1 MTENIFTP
9 PTDAQT
15 EPQGDPTL
23 RRNLGLPKGVLQKN
37 LKTFVYLGAALLVI
51 VAALFSSSGKKTP
64 AQQASAKGQ
73 PPQPMLQDNTDSNV
87 QELKNQ
93 IQAERQKEQQARMA
107 AAAMGDP
114 SLASAMPAQ
123 RTAAAAYGPTGVAAP
138 CVPGQSCSQ
147 LQQGDMQMQLTPVQQ
162 QAQLIAAKERE
173 RADKSRFASNLVY
186 SGSAV
191 QPQQQQ
197 GQAMPAQ
204 YVPADRQAKSSLRA
218 PEAQR
223 KQEDTPG
230 GYKRPLEPTFEYTTS
245 QSI

>member
-9 PTDAQT
+9 RTDAHP

-73 PPQPMLQDNTDSNV
+73 PPQPTLQDNTDSNV

-93 IQAERQKEQQARMA
+93 IQAERQKEQQATMA

-114 SLASAMPAQ
+114 ALASATPAQ

-138 CVPGQSCSQ
+138 CVPGQPCS
-147 LQQGDMQMQLTPVQQ
+147 
-162 QAQLIAAKERE
+162 AIAAGRHADATHARTTAGAANRRE
-173 RADKSRFASNLVY
+173 RA
-186 SGSAV
+186 
-191 QPQQQQ
+191 
-197 GQAMPAQ
+197 
-204 YVPADRQAKSSLRA
+204 
-218 PEAQR
+218 
-223 KQEDTPG
+223 
-230 GYKRPLEPTFEYTTS
+230 
-245 QSI
+245 